1 MRISSYSGL
10 DSAGRF
16 PARDNA
22 VQRTREAQKA
32 DDTQE
37 AKASEAV
44 AQLNE
49 GAAMLIPNPSL
60 RTRPLLQLRTAAT
73 LAALAAERDTS
84 FDWAKV
90 RPLATDVQQAQSTA
104 SQTGGTASSSG
115 TGNNGN
121 GNGFGKGGS
130 KG

>member
-22 VQRTREAQKA
+22 VQRTREAKKTDA
-32 DDTQE
+32 TPE
-37 AKASEAV
+37 AKASEQV

-49 GAAMLIPNPSL
+49 GAAMLIASSSL
-60 RTRPLLQLRTAAT
+60 STRSVLQLRTAGT

-84 FDWAKV
+84 FDWAKARLLV
-90 RPLATDVQQAQSTA
+90 TGVQQAQSTV
-104 SQTGGTASSSG
+104 SQTDGTTTSSG
-115 TGNNGN
+115 PGNNGN
-121 GNGFGKGGS
+121 GNGYGKGGS